1 LAWRAARGLGTLLDS
16 AAPGAAAFRPPAQ
29 ASLFGLGHTTL
40 HDVDNDV
47 RRPSRQALSS
57 YARGNADGY
66 CGTTILCVQK
76 EGQTVLIGDGQVTAG
91 HEVIKHHVRKVR
103 RIGESG
109 VIGGFA
115 GSTADA
121 LTLYER
127 LEGKLE
133 EYPGQLRRA
142 SVELAKAWRTE
153 KYLRRLDAVMIVAD
167 KDCMLEITGNGDV
180 IEPDHGV
187 LAVGSGGT
195 YAFAAARALLDVEGL
210 SAMDIAEKS
219 MRIAADICIYTN
231 DKFTV
236 ECLPE
241 AASEEEGGDEAEEGK
256 QSEDS
261 TKGED

>member
-1 LAWRAARGLGTLLDS
+1 MRLGLAEKLVPTRPHS
-16 AAPGAAAFRPPAQ
+16 ATVFQNA
-29 ASLFGLGHTTL
+29 FGLST
-40 HDVDNDV
+40 
-47 RRPSRQALSS
+47 
-57 YARGNADGY
+57 YARGNPDGY

-76 EGQTVLIGDGQVTAG
+76 GGETVLIGDGQVTAG

-127 LEGKLE
+127 LENKLE

-210 SAMDIAEKS
+210 TADDIARKAME
-219 MRIAADICIYTN
+219 IAADICIYTN

-236 ECLPE
+236 ERLPQPE
-241 AASEEEGGDEAEEGK
+241 GEEEDSGGEGP
-256 QSEDS
+256 QE
-261 TKGED
+261 G

>member
-1 LAWRAARGLGTLLDS
+1 M
-16 AAPGAAAFRPPAQ
+16 
-29 ASLFGLGHTTL
+29 
-40 HDVDNDV
+40 
-47 RRPSRQALSS
+47 
-57 YARGNADGY
+57 
-66 CGTTILCVQK
+66 
-76 EGQTVLIGDGQVTAG
+76 
-91 HEVIKHHVRKVR
+91 IKNHVRKVR

-127 LEGKLE
+127 LENKLE

-210 SAMDIAEKS
+210 TADDIARKAME
-219 MRIAADICIYTN
+219 IAADICIYTN

-236 ECLPE
+236 ERLPQPE
-241 AASEEEGGDEAEEGK
+241 GEEEDSGGEGP
-256 QSEDS
+256 QE
-261 TKGED
+261 G